1 MENVVTHSGLPDA
14 PYPPTSRAGHGC
26 SGRPNA
32 NQRSVVRRRFG
43 GGLRRACARAGG
55 SAVDL
60 FRGRKDGRAMRVFS
74 ARIGIV
80 GSLSVQVSSRN
91 SIQSLLHARVAAEG
105 SARHARRTLG
115 LGCVGKGRAGR
126 GGAWRARGA
135 AAVLRHTS
143 RRAGGVARA
152 RAGAPR
158 PRRWCIRRRRRC
170 QQARNSCARRE
181 QKEKRTF
188 RRGTRARVPEL
199 AGHLREELAL
209 VGQDPPDAR
218 AAGWE
223 AARAPRSQCVP
234 ISVRSALSN
243 FCSHRTCRPNGGD
256 GGHTATAHD
265 DGEAAS

>member
-1 MENVVTHSGLPDA
+1 MACVGRVPERPAA
-14 PYPPTSRAGHGC
+14 PLTSSEGGKTAAG
-26 SGRPNA
+26 
-32 NQRSVVRRRFG
+32 
-43 GGLRRACARAGG
+43 
-55 SAVDL
+55 
-60 FRGRKDGRAMRVFS
+60 RGHFCVQLEFLGV
-74 ARIGIV
+74 
-80 GSLSVQVSSRN
+80 LSVQVSSRN

-126 GGAWRARGA
+126 RGAGRARGA

-143 RRAGGVARA
+143 RGAGGVARA

-158 PRRWCIRRRRRC
+158 PRRSCVWRRRRC
-170 QQARNSCARRE
+170 QQARNSRARRE

-188 RRGTRARVPEL
+188 RRATRARVPEL

-209 VGQDPPDAR
+209 VGQDPLDAR

-234 ISVRSALSN
+234 ISVRSALCT